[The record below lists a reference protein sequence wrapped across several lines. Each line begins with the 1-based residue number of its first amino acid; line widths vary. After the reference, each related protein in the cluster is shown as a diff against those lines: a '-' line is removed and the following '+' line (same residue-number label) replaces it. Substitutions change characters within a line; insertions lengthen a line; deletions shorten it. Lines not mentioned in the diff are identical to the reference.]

1 MVTVITQDALLHTLN
16 ELQQIAA
23 FQTPP
28 FRHLARHIR
37 RTIARAHVDH
47 FAVDHAYLA
56 ALAQT
61 IVQWAREHGVVLRD
75 PGTALQST
83 AS

>member
-1 MVTVITQDALLHTLN
+1 MVKANSDHPLLHTLN

-37 RTIARAHVDH
+37 RTIARAHVDNI
-47 FAVDHAYLA
+47 AVDRAYIA

-61 IVQWAREHGVVLRD
+61 IVQLARAHGVVLRD
-75 PGTALQST
+75 RGTAF
-83 AS
+83 